1 MTKHT
6 DFKYTVADDKQSDD
20 KFFFSSSHASDIT
33 KNLNHNREQELM
45 SHGTSRN
52 QSNKTVFAVIPAA
65 WQQVKVK
72 RECFQ
77 MIRSSEYKLKNLILT
92 A

>member
-1 MTKHT
+1 MVPSVSIGKNNQIIPINLLFLISFDRMTKHT

-65 WQQVKVK
+65 
-72 RECFQ
+72 
-77 MIRSSEYKLKNLILT
+77 
-92 A
+92 

>member
-33 KNLNHNREQELM
+33 KNLNHNRE
-45 SHGTSRN
+45 
-52 QSNKTVFAVIPAA
+52 
-65 WQQVKVK
+65 
-72 RECFQ
+72 
-77 MIRSSEYKLKNLILT
+77 
-92 A
+92 